1 MNINNAD
8 NPLLDIAKI
17 SIKLFNQKRDFKLAL
32 TDWYINK
39 LDIKVW
45 KKKWSL
51 EKEFLIENE
60 QLEKQFQWYLKN
72 EFNYTLVKIFNG
84 KLLPQTYEIEE
95 LFYFFKEE
103 N

>member
-32 TDWYINK
+32 TDWHINK

-51 EKEFLIENE
+51 EREFLIENE

-72 EFNYTLVKIFNG
+72 EFIRW
-84 KLLPQTYEIEE
+84 
-95 LFYFFKEE
+95 
-103 N
+103 